1 MMIDS
6 LTRPFRAKSLDDIY
20 INISHFLDHFIMLI
34 FAKAAYDAGRH
45 FGFSYDEIIVYGAV
59 GFVLFGGMAPVA
71 AQLADK
77 FSRSLLMVLF
87 HFGIGLAAI
96 IAGYAQS
103 VWQLAAAIALIGVFA
118 AIYHPVGI
126 AMLIKS
132 NHKIGFRLGVNGVFG
147 NMGVAAAPLIT
158 GMLLSFGD
166 WRLCFTIPGLFCL
179 VYGVIFAMSL
189 QAGDG
194 ASATKKTK

>member
-1 MMIDS
+1 MQKS
-6 LTRPFRAKSLDDIY
+6 YGLPFSGKIVPDIY
-20 INISHFLDHFIMLI
+20 LNIGHFLDHFIMLI
-34 FAKAAYDAGRH
+34 FAKAAYDAGRE
-45 FGFSYDEIIVYGAV
+45 FGLGYDEIIAYGAF

-132 NHKIGFRLGVNGVFG
+132 NHKIGFSAGGQWGIWQYGCCRRTADHRH
-147 NMGVAAAPLIT
+147 VAYL
-158 GMLLSFGD
+158 
-166 WRLCFTIPGLFCL
+166 W
-179 VYGVIFAMSL
+179 
-189 QAGDG
+189 
-194 ASATKKTK
+194 